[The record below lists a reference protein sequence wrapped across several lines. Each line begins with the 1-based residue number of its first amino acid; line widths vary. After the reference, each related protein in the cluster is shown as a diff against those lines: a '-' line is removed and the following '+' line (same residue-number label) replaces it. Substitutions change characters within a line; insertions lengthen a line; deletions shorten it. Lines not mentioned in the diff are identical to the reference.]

1 MALGDDEDGLAHR
14 LDLGEDVAAEDDG
27 VLLAQGLD
35 QGADLDDLLGVQAH
49 GGLIQDHHLRVP
61 QQSLGDAHPL
71 AVALGEVLNEAVRH
85 IGDLG
90 HLHDPADLL
99 RQGLVLDSLGPAH
112 EGQVLPGRPV
122 QVQRRLLRQVADKAL
137 GLLRLLEDVVAVDAD
152 LPLAGGQ
159 APGHDVHGGGFSR
172 AVGTQKAVD
181 LALLDGEGQIRYRGV
196 AAVPLGQMAY
206 FDQCKSSFFS

>member
-1 MALGDDEDGLAHR
+1 M
-14 LDLGEDVAAEDDG
+14 
-27 VLLAQGLD
+27 
-35 QGADLDDLLGVQAH
+35 
-49 GGLIQDHHLRVP
+49 
-61 QQSLGDAHPL
+61 
-71 AVALGEVLNEAVRH
+71 LNEAVRH

-152 LPLAGGQ
+152 GAAGHVEEAGDQRRQRGLAAAG
-159 APGHDVHGGGFSR
+159 R
-172 AVGTQKAVD
+172 AHERD
-181 LALLDGEGQIRYRGV
+181 RLRRLDPQ
-196 AAVPLGQMAY
+196 
-206 FDQCKSSFFS
+206 